1 MRAFVAIN
9 LPSEERVRLH
19 AALAPLR
26 ALDLPVKWTGP
37 ESLHLTLKFLGNIDE
52 RQASTVKRILQDVAM
67 TSDAFDMQLGGIGA
81 FPRLDHPRV
90 WWVGISEQPVLLRVQ
105 QDLELALEREG
116 FAREE
121 RAFSPH
127 VTIGHSRKGAE
138 RSARCARDVARTVDF
153 SGQVRVNSIDLMQS
167 HLSHQGSRY
176 ERLLAAA
183 LRHGQAAESRK
194 AEVP

>member
-9 LPSEERVRLH
+9 LPSEERIRLH

-26 ALDLPVKWTGP
+26 ALDLPVKWTQP

-52 RQASTVKRILQDVAM
+52 RQADAVKRILEDVAKA
-67 TSDAFDMQLGGIGA
+67 SDAFEMELGGIGA

-90 WWVGISEQPVLLRVQ
+90 WWVGIGEQPVLSLVQ
-105 QDLELALEREG
+105 QDLERALEREG
-116 FAREE
+116 FARED
-121 RAFSPH
+121 RPFSPH

-138 RSARCARDVARTVDF
+138 RAARRAHDVARSVAF
-153 SGQVRVNSIDLMQS
+153 RGRVRVNSIDLMES

-176 ERLLAAA
+176 ERLLAAT
-183 LRHGQAAESRK
+183 LRPSQASESRK
-194 AEVP
+194 VEPR